1 MSVLSDR
8 EIRELISSRNMILGA
23 VDERI
28 AACSYEFRP
37 GIVVSTGR
45 DVEERCVLNWTGQTG
60 PTDIHSVKPG
70 ELVWV
75 RTLEK
80 VVMPDDICAFWWQ
93 TNRLSRQGLMLVN
106 MSMIEPGYQGPLAC
120 LFVNFGNRPVTIDPD
135 SVVAKLAF
143 NRLGEATQKPLQF
156 HPDDTSYDRSI
167 VRAAMGTPVTFL
179 DVGNIEVSLDLK
191 RKEAISDIQT
201 EKETVAK
208 SLKEDVEDARK
219 QARQQFENDANSLI
233 RKVLGAAALGFVLVV
248 AAMTF
253 VPWLQSTVQPNLS
266 SDIQQQVNSV
276 IDQRLL
282 LSGGIATTRQFQQLE
297 GQVQTLERQLKQRSA
312 SAGGTP

>member
-8 EIRELISSRNMILGA
+8 EIRELISDRNMIVGA
-23 VDERI
+23 ADERVI
-28 AACSYEFRP
+28 ACSYEFRP

-45 DVEERCVLNWTGQTG
+45 DVDARCVLNWTGQTG

-80 VVMPDDICAFWWQ
+80 VIMPEDICAFWWQ

-106 MSMIEPGYQGPLAC
+106 MSMVEPGYRGPLAC
-120 LFVNFGNRPVTIDPD
+120 LFVNFGNRPVIIDPG
-135 SVVAKLAF
+135 SAVAKLVF
-143 NRLGEATQKPLQF
+143 NHLGETAQRPLQF
-156 HPDDTSYDRSI
+156 HPDDASYDRDI

-191 RKEAISDIQT
+191 RKEAISDIQ
-201 EKETVAK
+201 KEREVVK
-208 SLKEDVEDARK
+208 KELNADVQEARK
-219 QARQQFENDANSLI
+219 QVQQQFEKDANSLI
-233 RKVLGAAALGFVLVV
+233 RKVLGVAALAFVVVV

-253 VPWLQSTVQPNLS
+253 VPWLQSTVQPNLLTV
-266 SDIQQQVNSV
+266 IQQQVSNA

-282 LSGGIATTRQFQQLE
+282 LSGGIATTQQFQQL
-297 GQVQTLERQLKQRSA
+297 QKRVQTLEQELKLRSA
-312 SAGGTP
+312 STGGTP

>member
-8 EIRELISSRNMILGA
+8 EIRELISSRNMIVGA
-23 VDERI
+23 VEARI

-45 DVEERCVLNWTGQTG
+45 DVEERCVLDWTGHTG

-75 RTLEK
+75 RTLER

-106 MSMIEPGYQGPLAC
+106 MSMIEPGYEGPLAC
-120 LFVNFGNRPVTIDPD
+120 LFVNFGNRAVTIDPG

-143 NRLGEATQKPLQF
+143 NRLGEAAQKPLEF
-156 HPDDTSYDRSI
+156 HPDDISYDRSI

-179 DVGNIEVSLDLK
+179 DVGNIAVSLDLK
-191 RKEAISDIQT
+191 RKEAVSGIQT
-201 EKETVAK
+201 EKEAAEK
-208 SLKEDVEDARK
+208 SLKDDVENARK
-219 QARQQFENDANSLI
+219 QARQQFENDAHSLI
-233 RKVLGAAALGFVLVV
+233 RKVLGAAALGFAVVV

-253 VPWLQSTVQPNLS
+253 VPWLQSAVQPNLS

-276 IDQRLL
+276 IDQRLM
-282 LSGGIATTRQFQQLE
+282 LSGGIATTRQLQQLQ
-297 GQVQTLERQLKQRSA
+297 GQVQTLERQLKRRSA